1 MPKNVETIIQLHSF
15 HMLSRLFSKSFKLA
29 LAVCELRTSGV
40 QAGLRKDRGTRGQI
54 ANIHWVIEEAREFQ
68 KNINCC
74 FIDYPRAFYCVDHS
88 ELWKILEKMGV
99 AHHLTCLL
107 RTLYVGQET
116 TVRTRHRETDWF
128 KIGKEGWQ
136 GCILST
142 CLFNFYPEYIMPNA
156 RLDELQPKSR
166 LLGEISTTLDM
177 QITILW
183 WQKMKRH

>member
-1 MPKNVETIIQLHSF
+1 MMPLKCCTQYASKYGKLSSGHRTGNGQFSFQSPRRAMPKNVETIIQLHSF

-29 LAVCELRTSGV
+29 LAVCEPRTSGV

-107 RTLYVGQET
+107 RNLYVGQEA
-116 TVRTRHRETDWF
+116 TVRTGTVTMDLF
-128 KIGKEGWQ
+128 KIGKG
-136 GCILST
+136 I
-142 CLFNFYPEYIMPNA
+142 
-156 RLDELQPKSR
+156 
-166 LLGEISTTLDM
+166 
-177 QITILW
+177 
-183 WQKMKRH
+183 